1 MKPIP
6 LIILIFFASFIS
18 CNNSNT
24 NSPEELSTN
33 GFLNSVDGPYIFDLN
48 DKVRIVSVNQIKD
61 SDFKITT
68 KIEKINKDK
77 LFNCEVDNLESDKF
91 SFSLIRDYKIPKWI
105 YGQNEKIFVTSD
117 IEGNFNALYSLLV
130 GNNIIDQNFNWTFD
144 KGHLV
149 ICGDM
154 FDRGKDVI
162 PCLWLLYSLEQKAEL
177 FGGKVH
183 FLLGNHDVMN
193 LQLDIRY
200 VDSKYIQL
208 AKILFEESED
218 KKAYQNLMSANNE
231 LVKWI
236 STKNSIEKIG
246 KSLFLHGGI
255 SPELVDA
262 LFSIDEI
269 NQTVRDHIHENLIKN
284 PGLNLKANLIMGR
297 KGPLWFRG
305 LVQDYKQYYK
315 KVNMPQLDE
324 ILKYY
329 EVDRIVIG
337 HTIVSDQITTDFN
350 NKIIRVDTKHSTKKF
365 SGKTEGLLIDGK
377 NYWRVSDTS
386 EKILLFVDE
395 F

>member
-1 MKPIP
+1 MKPIS
-6 LIILIFFASFIS
+6 LIILIFLTSFIS
-18 CNNSNT
+18 CNYSNNKNHEKLSKNSI
-24 NSPEELSTN
+24 
-33 GFLNSVDGPYIFDLN
+33 LNSVDGPYIFDMK
-48 DKVRIVSVNQIKD
+48 DSIRIVNVKQIKD
-61 SDFKITT
+61 SSFNIVTR
-68 KIEKINKDK
+68 IEKKNKNR
-77 LFNCEVDNLESDKF
+77 LFICEVNNLDADKF
-91 SFSLIRDYKIPKWI
+91 SFSLIQDYKIPKGV
-105 YGQNEKIFVTSD
+105 YSQNEKIFVISD

-144 KGHLV
+144 TGHLV

-162 PCLWLLYSLEQKAEL
+162 PCLWLLYSLEKKAEL

-183 FLLGNHDVMN
+183 FILGNHDVMN

-200 VDSKYIQL
+200 VKQKYLQL
-208 AKILFEESED
+208 AKILSGESDD
-218 KKAYQNLMSANNE
+218 KKAYQKLMSTNNE

-236 STKNSIEKIG
+236 SSKNSVEKIG

-269 NQTVRDHIHENLIKN
+269 NQTVREHIHEHLIRK
-284 PGLNLKANLIMGR
+284 PGLNEKANLIMGR
-297 KGPLWFRG
+297 KGPLWYRG
-305 LVQDYKQYYK
+305 LVQDYKQHYK
-315 KVNMPQLDE
+315 KVTMSQLDK

-350 NKIIRVDTKHSTKKF
+350 NKIIRINTKHSTKKF
-365 SGKTEGLLIDGK
+365 SGKTEGLLIHGK
-377 NYWRVSDTS
+377 NYWRVSDTG
-386 EKILLFVDE
+386 EKKLLFVE
-395 F
+395 E